1 MLFLQFLGGLVILV
15 SFLLIIV
22 FLVQEWFIF
31 KPEKLPADFEFQ
43 YKNQQFEEYNF
54 ELEKDVNI
62 NGIHFKLPNP
72 KGVVFYL
79 KGNSRSIK
87 GWGKYAVDF
96 TRNNFDVL
104 MVDYRGFGKSTG
116 KRSEEAIL
124 SDLQALYDLLK
135 QQVDEKY
142 IILYGRSLGSGFA
155 TYLASFNSPRMLILD
170 APYYSLRHVIKKHL
184 PLVPVQWVM
193 RYSIK
198 THEWI
203 ENVKCPIHILH
214 GTSDRLISFKNSIN
228 LCKSNLEMTRLY
240 PIIEAGHNNMHTFK
254 KYHEYLNEI
263 LNSKKKQEID
273 LSNSSITFKR
283 KKKKN

>member
-1 MLFLQFLGGLVILV
+1 MAFLQFLGGFALLVGILLV
-15 SFLLIIV
+15 VIF
-22 FLVQEWFIF
+22 FVQEWFIF

-43 YKNQQFEEYNF
+43 YKNQEFEEYNI
-54 ELEKDVNI
+54 ELEKGVNI
-62 NGIHFKLPNP
+62 NGIHFKLANP

-87 GWGKYAVDF
+87 GWGKYAIDF

-124 SDLQALYDLLK
+124 NDLQVLYDLLK

-155 TYLASFNSPRMLILD
+155 TFLASNNSPRMLILD
-170 APYYSLRHVIKKHL
+170 APYYSLRHVIKKKL
-184 PLVPVQWVM
+184 PLLPVQWVM
-193 RYSIK
+193 KYSIK
-198 THEWI
+198 TNEWI
-203 ENVKCPIHILH
+203 ENVNCPIHILH

-228 LCKSNLEMTRLY
+228 LCSVNIEMTRLY
-240 PIIEAGHNNMHTFK
+240 PVIGAGHNNMHTFK
-254 KYHEYLNEI
+254 NYHEYLNEI

-273 LSNSSITFKR
+273 LTSSSISFKR
-283 KKKKN
+283 KKRKI